1 MTTVVTTGQPFS
13 CVLDARAKLGESP
26 VWSVA
31 EQALYWVDIK
41 GRALN
46 RFDPAAGTNRAW
58 AVPEDIGCVGLRKGG
73 GFVAGMRS
81 GLWELDGE
89 GRPLALLAANP
100 EDHAASRFNDGR
112 ADPAGR
118 FLAGTLDEPKA
129 GGKAHLYRLDRRGLA
144 ALAGGILT
152 SNGLAFSPDGRTLY
166 HSDTPTFTVYRYRY
180 DPATG
185 EVSDREVFVRLE
197 PTGDDRGRP
206 DGAAVDSEG
215 CYWTALY
222 EGGRVRRYAPTGALL
237 SEHPVPAR
245 CPTMV
250 AFGGPDL
257 RTLYLTTASAG
268 RPVEELERFPQS
280 GGIFALAVDAPGLP
294 EPLVDPDV

>member
-1 MTTVVTTGQPFS
+1 MTSGQPFA

-31 EQALYWVDIK
+31 ERALCWVDIK
-41 GRALN
+41 GRTLN
-46 RFDPAAGTNRAW
+46 RFDPATGDNRAW
-58 AVPEDIGCVGLRKGG
+58 AMPEDIGCVGLRKGG
-73 GFVAGMRS
+73 GFIAGMRS
-81 GLWELDGE
+81 GLWALGADGV
-89 GRPLALLAANP
+89 PADLLAANP
-100 EDHAASRFNDGR
+100 EDTGTSRFNDGR
-112 ADPAGR
+112 CDPAGR

-129 GGKAHLYRLDRRGLA
+129 GGKAHLYRYDRRGLA

-166 HSDTPTFTVYRYRY
+166 HSDTPTFTIYRYRY

-185 EVSDREVFVRLE
+185 EASDREIFVTLQ
-197 PTGDDRGRP
+197 PSDTDRGRP

-222 EGGRVRRYAPTGALL
+222 EGGRVQRYAPTGVLL

-245 CPTMV
+245 CPTMP

-257 RTLYLTTASAG
+257 RTLYLTTASDG
-268 RPVEELERFPQS
+268 RPAEELRRFPQS
-280 GGIFALAVDAPGLP
+280 GGLFALPVEVPGLP
-294 EPLVDPDV
+294 EPLFDPAA